1 MLVALGI
8 LVVLALVILPFKS
21 TLIVGIP
28 VEVPYDPLVTPVF
41 VSVPVAV
48 MLDVPSKLGL
58 V

>member
-1 MLVALGI
+1 M
-8 LVVLALVILPFKS
+8 LALVILPFES

-28 VEVPYDPLVTPVF
+28 VEVPYEPLVTPVF

-48 MLDVPSKLGL
+48 MFDVPSKLGL